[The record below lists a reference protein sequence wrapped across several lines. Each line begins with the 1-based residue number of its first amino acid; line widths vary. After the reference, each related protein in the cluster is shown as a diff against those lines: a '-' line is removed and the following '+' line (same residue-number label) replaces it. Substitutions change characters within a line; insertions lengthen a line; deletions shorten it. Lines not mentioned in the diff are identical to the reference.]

1 MFKRFIKKYIKFYTI
16 QYRRFIIHNLLVKH
30 SEDRLFKNL
39 LILLRRVSRSR
50 VPVEPVVELVGS
62 FCELVFWDMK
72 FSNEIFSLVVSI
84 CKLFACK
91 KLYMSSGIILIPTL
105 EWFHFFWLAADSAD
119 IVDFQNLAHT
129 FFTNFEIY
137 ERFWVVNTWVH
148 FETLL
153 VILLDK
159 VVDARFA
166 EKVSTAKQLHRI
178 HQNSETDRTRPF
190 WFHWD
195 TVHLWKT

>member
-105 EWFHFFWLAADSAD
+105 EWCHFFWWAVDSVD
-119 IVDFQNLAHT
+119 IVVNQNFAHP
-129 FFTNFEIY
+129 FLRIPKYFNNLCCKYLSSFRNSSGNF
-137 ERFWVVNTWVH
+137 
-148 FETLL
+148 
-153 VILLDK
+153 
-159 VVDARFA
+159 AR
-166 EKVSTAKQLHRI
+166 
-178 HQNSETDRTRPF
+178 
-190 WFHWD
+190 
-195 TVHLWKT
+195 